1 MKKMKKMK
9 KDVEDVEDVED
20 GNMDFFLDYFIVFYC
35 I

>member
-9 KDVEDVEDVED
+9 KDVEDVEDEEIWI
-20 GNMDFFLDYFIVFYC
+20 FLDYFIVFYC